1 MSWLRHSTSPL
12 CVGPSPLLL
21 PPRYHQLLRLEVV
34 RVRVVLMLL
43 VVVVVVLVVVLL
55 LLLIVVVVVVELVA
69 GGLPAQGAGNWTNI
83 CTAGQWPL
91 RRKEGTRRRWRG

>member
-1 MSWLRHSTSPL
+1 M
-12 CVGPSPLLL
+12 
-21 PPRYHQLLRLEVV
+21 
-34 RVRVVLMLL
+34 RVVLMLLLLL